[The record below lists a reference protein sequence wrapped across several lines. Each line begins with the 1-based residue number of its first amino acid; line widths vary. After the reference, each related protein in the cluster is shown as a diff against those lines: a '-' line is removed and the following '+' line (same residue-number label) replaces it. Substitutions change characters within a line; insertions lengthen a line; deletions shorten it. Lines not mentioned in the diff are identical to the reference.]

1 MILPESRRERKLTLR
16 ERWVPPEKGKEVFE
30 ATVKELAAFCK
41 EFRAREIRKRIDHH
55 GAEDHAPFSDW

>member
-1 MILPESRRERKLTLR
+1 MGDPTKAT
-16 ERWVPPEKGKEVFE
+16 PEKGKEVFE

-55 GAEDHAPFSDW
+55 GAEDPAAFSDW